1 MAKKVKG
8 IRGCK
13 SRRAI
18 ARECERQGAD
28 VFEGSSH
35 TRIKTEQGA
44 SGFSRG
50 SRKMPNHIRA
60 SLIKQLIA
68 IGIAV
73 FIFGCFASQIVQ
85 EILGVDLSYL
95 LK

>member
-1 MAKKVKG
+1 MAKKVRG

-18 ARECERQGAD
+18 ARECERQGAK

-44 SGFSRG
+44 SGFSRS

-60 SLIKQLIA
+60 SLIKQLLA
-68 IGIAV
+68 IGIV
-73 FIFGCFASQIVQ
+73 LFMFGCFAINFVQ
-85 EILGVDLSYL
+85 SVLGTDLSYL